1 VCSSDLPSESALD
14 IANAVGSALDAI
26 DDDPNE
32 TDIPEVYGPEGAFDE
47 TTAAASES
55 AAKTAPVEAS
65 QAPAEAGAPT
75 PESAAGSETEPGSA
89 KKKPASRLIPLLAK
103 IGAIASPAQSIAI
116 KVADIM
122 AIPLARI
129 SVDKRDMLSWF
140 AIITLFNALGVFVV
154 FVLLR

>member
-1 VCSSDLPSESALD
+1 MNMHTPLEATPRLVRLNQLYLHDMNPRQNGSDED
-14 IANAVGSALDAI
+14 
-26 DDDPNE
+26 
-32 TDIPEVYGPEGAFDE
+32 
-47 TTAAASES
+47 TAAM
-55 AAKTAPVEAS
+55 
-65 QAPAEAGAPT
+65 
-75 PESAAGSETEPGSA
+75 
-89 KKKPASRLIPLLAK
+89 
-103 IGAIASPAQSIAI
+103 AQSIAI